1 MVQAVNDD
9 KIIFRE
15 LEKVRL
21 IIDKATGLEITWA
34 YDDLVFAEHNTFII
48 RFDTDDLQKIHCYF
62 NVDCQVEKAEQLYY
76 SLVKTAPELGMA
88 LIHSGSY
95 ELGEGSGENEVEIT
109 FLEKK

>member
-48 RFDTDDLQKIHCYF
+48 RFDADDLQKIHCYF
-62 NVDCQVEKAEQLYY
+62 NVDCQVEKAEQFFYA
-76 SLVKTAPELGMA
+76 LVKTAPEFGMT
-88 LIHSGSY
+88 LLHGGSY
-95 ELGEGSGENEVEIT
+95 ELSEGSGEQEVQIK
-109 FLEKK
+109 FLKKK

>member
-34 YDDLVFAEHNTFII
+34 YDDLVFAQHNTFII
-48 RFDTDDLQKIHCYF
+48 RFDADDLQKIHCYF
-62 NVDCQVEKAEQLYY
+62 NVDFQVEKAEHFFYALAR
-76 SLVKTAPELGMA
+76 TAPEYGMA
-88 LIHSGSY
+88 LHHGGSY
-95 ELGEGSGENEVEIT
+95 ELIEGSDENEVQIK
-109 FLEKK
+109 FLERQ

>member
-1 MVQAVNDD
+1 MVQAASDD

-48 RFDTDDLQKIHCYF
+48 RFDADDLQKIHCYF
-62 NVDCQVEKAEQLYY
+62 NVDCLVEKAEQLYY
-76 SLVKTAPELGMA
+76 SLVQTAPQFGMI
-88 LIHSGSY
+88 LTHSGSY
-95 ELGEGSGENEVEIT
+95 ELGEGNGEDEVDIT
-109 FLEKK
+109 FLEK